1 MKQAKVDRRH
11 ELRNTHIYALYRG
24 DEYLMDGTL
33 DEIAAKRGCKRSTL
47 QWMLYPTYRKR
58 YLEGRRKD
66 GRPHVCLALTR
77 LDDEKDAE

>member
-33 DEIAAKRGCKRSTL
+33 DEIAAARGCH
-47 QWMLYPTYRKR
+47 PTR
-58 YLEGRRKD
+58 G
-66 GRPHVCLALTR
+66 G
-77 LDDEKDAE
+77 